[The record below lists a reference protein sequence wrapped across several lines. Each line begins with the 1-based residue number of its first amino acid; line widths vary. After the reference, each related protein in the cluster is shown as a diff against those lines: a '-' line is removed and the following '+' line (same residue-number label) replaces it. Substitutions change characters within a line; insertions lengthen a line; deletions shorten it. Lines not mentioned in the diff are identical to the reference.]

1 MTNEEQLLI
10 AIKADTTNLMS
21 GLKAAGTGMDN
32 FASKISGIGKGMT
45 IVGVAITAAFGM
57 AVKTASN
64 FEQSMANTASVA
76 GATAEELQRMSDA
89 AREMGK
95 QSVYSASE
103 AADAMY
109 YLGSAG
115 LEADQIIGALSG
127 TMTLAAATQSDLA
140 YTSEAITATLSQFNF
155 EAEKAGKVANIF
167 AAAIS
172 GSQATMEKLKTSMS
186 YVGPVA
192 KSLGMTLEETTGI
205 LMNLYNAGY
214 DGSKAGTALRMA
226 FSQLLDPTQKAAAA
240 LDHMKI
246 SITDSAGQMRPFK
259 DIIDDL
265 GRAGMTAAD
274 AMDIF
279 GKRAGPAM
287 LALVS
292 QGEGAI
298 EKMTEKITDT
308 NKAAEMAAIQMDT
321 FKGAVKLLKSAF
333 EEFQI
338 IIANHIMPTIT
349 WIIKG
354 ITKAINVVSAWMEK
368 NVLLTD
374 IIVKLGAVIG
384 AICVVGGPILMA
396 VSAFGKMK
404 LAMIGVATCAKVT
417 LIPSITAVKGA
428 LLSLGTI
435 ATGPIGLLILAVGG
449 LYVAWDKNLFGMKDI
464 TKEVFDD
471 IKSRFEDLEEGVK
484 RFYKVLNSLGGG
496 GGGAG
501 AFYDPFDE
509 KGSGDA
515 SKVTEEAEKALKEA
529 ETAADAL
536 AKAISEIDN
545 RLYELS
551 HTTMEYAV
559 HQLEQQRQAYI
570 DLGVTFTDAWA
581 WYDAEIAKL
590 NDLTVARE
598 TFAEA
603 MKAVEDRMYELTHT
617 QRENEIRLLDE
628 KKAKLIEIAKQAGL
642 SAKEEIEAIKQILA
656 MYQKEL
662 DILNKLEGI
671 KAGKRYNIYQDGVN
685 IASVG
690 AEQAQHMLEEGYDV
704 FEISSNTPTQEPGQ
718 ILSEVPKLG
727 TGTPMVKKSGVA
739 IIDKGEGVLT
749 PEQNKAYQAGGKS
762 YTININNP
770 VVRNDD
776 DISRMREQF
785 EESIKKLIPEFNRS
799 GNYSV
804 PGMA

>member
-21 GLKAAGTGMDN
+21 GLKAASTGVTN
-32 FASKISGIGKGMT
+32 FNKTVLGIGKGMT
-45 IVGVAITAAFGM
+45 IAGAAIIAGFAM
-57 AVKTASN
+57 AIKTASN
-64 FEQSMANTASVA
+64 FEQSMANTQSVA
-76 GATAEELQRMSDA
+76 GATAEELKRMSDA
-89 AREMGK
+89 ARDMAK
-95 QSVYSASE
+95 VSVFTASQ

-115 LEADQIIGALSG
+115 LEADQIIGALKG
-127 TMTLAAATQSDLA
+127 TMELAAATQSDLA
-140 YTSEAITATLSQFNF
+140 YTSEAITATLSQFNI

-172 GSQATMEKLKTSMS
+172 GSQATMEKLKNSMS

-192 KSLGMTLEETTGI
+192 HSLGMTLEETTGI
-205 LMNLYNAGY
+205 LMNLYNAGL

-226 FSQLLDPTQKAAAA
+226 FAQLLDPTDKAAAA

-298 EKMTEKITDT
+298 EKMTEKITGT

-321 FKGAVKLLKSAF
+321 YQGAVAKLVSAWQ
-333 EEFQI
+333 EFQI
-338 IIANHIMPTIT
+338 IISNHILPTIT
-349 WIIKG
+349 LIVKG
-354 ITKAINVVSAWMEK
+354 ITWAINVVSAWMEK
-368 NVLLTD
+368 NELLTD
-374 IIVKLGAVIG
+374 IIVKLGAAIG
-384 AICVVGGPILMA
+384 AIALVGGPILMA

-404 LAMIGVATCAKVT
+404 IAMIGVATYAKVT
-417 LIPSITAVKGA
+417 LIPTIAAVKA
-428 LLSLGTI
+428 SLLTLGTI

-464 TKEVFDD
+464 TQEVFDD
-471 IKSRFEDLEEGVK
+471 IKSRFEVLEEGVK
-484 RFYKVLNSLGGG
+484 RFYKVLDSLGGG

-501 AFYDPFDE
+501 AFFDE
-509 KGSGDA
+509 EGLGDTPKA
-515 SKVTEEAEKALKEA
+515 TEETEEALREA
-529 ETAADAL
+529 ETAAENL
-536 AKAISEIDN
+536 AKAISEIDD

-590 NDLTVARE
+590 NDLTEARE
-598 TFAEA
+598 TFTEA
-603 MKAVEDRMYELTHT
+603 MKAVEDRMYELTYT

-642 SAKEEIEAIKQILA
+642 SAQEEIAAIKEIIEW
-656 MYQKEL
+656 YKKEL
-662 DILNKLEGI
+662 GLLNKI
-671 KAGKRYNIYQDGVN
+671 KEGKRYNIFDKYGKN

-690 AEQAQHMLEEGYDV
+690 SGKAEELLAEGYDV
-704 FEISSNTPTQEPGQ
+704 FEIPSNTPTQQPGQ
-718 ILSEVPKLG
+718 ILSEIPQLA
-727 TGTPMVKKSGVA
+727 TGTPLVTKAGVA
-739 IIDKGEGVLT
+739 QIDKGEAVLT
-749 PEQNKAYQAGGKS
+749 PEQNKAYQAGANS
-762 YTININNP
+762 YSPTVYVTVQGNGN
-770 VVRNDD
+770 VD
-776 DISRMREQF
+776 DIKEAVLKAL
-785 EESIKKLIPEFNRS
+785 EESTRQFNRT
-799 GNYSV
+799 GNV
-804 PGMA
+804 LIPGMA